1 MYGTIGQW
9 MLHSKEKVETF
20 ITHSWTESQRH
31 QDKGRQPDR
40 EESTAGDYFYK
51 VRASKT
57 DLCYQKSGKWW
68 PSAEEW
74 VLPDRVPKVASKSS
88 IKILDLERDRENIYV
103 NKDLLV
109 HLLNI
114 NAHKYIKIDV
124 KKSLIRN

>member
-1 MYGTIGQW
+1 M
-9 MLHSKEKVETF
+9 
-20 ITHSWTESQRH
+20 
-31 QDKGRQPDR
+31 
-40 EESTAGDYFYK
+40 
-51 VRASKT
+51 
-57 DLCYQKSGKWW
+57 
-68 PSAEEW
+68 
-74 VLPDRVPKVASKSS
+74 ASKSS